1 MPKAALESWN
11 RGRRQGL
18 KGSTTSYAI
27 VNSLERDPLIPLHHV
42 KTFIMNCEMHVPKMA
57 SLHVHSCTAWYNLL
71 IFNVSILSRQWLM
84 LWSIMQVLVT
94 FQIFDVEC
102 YIHSH

>member
-57 SLHVHSCTAWYNLL
+57 SLHVHSCTAWHDLL
-71 IFNVSILSRQWLM
+71 IFQRLHS
-84 LWSIMQVLVT
+84 
-94 FQIFDVEC
+94 FQAVVDALEYYAGISNIPDFR
-102 YIHSH
+102 ST